1 MTVHQLHRSPPQEC
15 LTATGDEA
23 ILEFTQGESRE
34 SGPEYHKPLR
44 KLKSF
49 GTKAETLAALQ
60 PLTHVATVPDLLFF
74 TVAEWNTNPAN
85 IILEIGRRFNCEPV
99 VFRSSALNE
108 DGDKQSQAG
117 AFTSCLNIDS
127 GDPQAIHKAV
137 REVINSFDGC
147 PEDQVLVMPML
158 TGVTMSGVIMTFV
171 IDSGAPYYVLNYDD
185 ESGKT
190 DSITGGTGVNKT
202 VLVHRDFASGHVD
215 SPRVSELLNLAREL
229 EGLCERGT
237 PLDIEFA
244 KTEDGQLHLL
254 QVRRITVQK
263 KWNRRIARYVGEAL
277 FQAEQFIEN
286 HSQPKPHV
294 AGSRTILG
302 QMPDWNP
309 AEIIGTRPKPL
320 AISLYRHLITDSIW
334 QEARATMGYQ
344 PVPHTP
350 LMLILGGRPYI
361 DVRASF
367 NSFLP
372 ANLPQ
377 GTREKLVN
385 AWLNRL
391 EAHPEFHDKVEFE
404 IAQTTVDFNFTEDYL
419 GRYRNVLSHDEYREF
434 RFELAQLTAAN
445 LSLDPKASLP
455 TALRKIEQ
463 LEDIQASRN
472 KKFTRDTH
480 LEQLPVLLDECK
492 DLGTRPFSIIARHA
506 FIAET
511 ILRSSIIRN
520 ALSESRFSEFKRS
533 LLTITSDFTNNF
545 VSALE
550 SSDERKKFTS
560 KYGHLRP
567 GTYDITSPRYDQ
579 RDDLFAITSSNN
591 SKQAIIPFELTH
603 NEIEI
608 FEMLFAES
616 DLGTIDPRNFIEY
629 ARLAITNRERA
640 KFIFTR
646 HLSDAL
652 ELIANWGETQGLDRD
667 ALAHITVKDL
677 VDHLVNPILNDPEIH
692 FKDLIENRRREGE
705 NMGGIR
711 LGYLIR
717 DPRDL
722 YVVPLHRSTPNFV
735 TDKRVES
742 VPLKLDNQTHAN
754 GELTDHIICIE
765 NADPGFDWIFTRGIA
780 GLVSKFGGAN
790 SHMTIRCAE
799 LGLPAA
805 IGVGEQIFERI
816 TSAERVELDGSSQ
829 LIRPIY
835 G

>member
-1 MTVHQLHRSPPQEC
+1 MTVHQLHRSPQKDLLP
-15 LTATGDEA
+15 ATGGTA
-23 ILEFTQGESRE
+23 ILEFTHGASRE
-34 SGPEYHKPLR
+34 SGAESRNPPC

-60 PLTHVATVPDLLFF
+60 PLVHFATVPDLLFF
-74 TVAEWNTNPAN
+74 SVAEWNTDPED

-108 DGDKQSQAG
+108 DGNKQSQAG
-117 AFTSCLNIDS
+117 AFTSCLDIDS
-127 GDPQAIHKAV
+127 GDPQAIRKAV
-137 REVINSFDGC
+137 QEVINSFDGC

-190 DSITGGTGVNKT
+190 DTITGGTGVNKT

-244 KTEDGQLHLL
+244 KTQDGQLHLL

-263 KWNRRIARYVGEAL
+263 NWNRRIARYVGEAL
-277 FQAEQFIEN
+277 FQAERFVKS
-286 HSQPKPHV
+286 HSRPKPHV
-294 AGSRTILG
+294 AGTRTILG

-320 AISLYRHLITDSIW
+320 AISLYRHLITDSVW

-350 LMLILGGRPYI
+350 LMLTLGGQPYI

-377 GTREKLVN
+377 VTREKLVN

-404 IAQTTVDFNFTEDYL
+404 IAQTIIDFNFAEDYL
-419 GRYRNVLSHDEYREF
+419 VRYRGVLNHDEYRKF
-434 RFELAQLTAAN
+434 RFELAQLTATN
-445 LSLDPKASLP
+445 LSLDPEASLP
-455 TALRKIEQ
+455 TALRQIQQ
-463 LEDIQASRN
+463 LEGIQSSRN
-472 KKFTRDTH
+472 DNLTRDTH

-511 ILRSSIIRN
+511 ILRSAITRN
-520 ALSESRFSEFKRS
+520 ALSESRLSEFKRS
-533 LLTITSDFTNNF
+533 LHTITADFTNDF
-545 VSALE
+545 AFALE
-550 SSDERKKFTS
+550 NPDERKKFNS

-579 RDDLFAITSSNN
+579 RDDLFAITTSNN
-591 SKQAIIPFELTH
+591 SRQVAIPFGLTN
-603 NEIEI
+603 NEIERL
-608 FEMLFAES
+608 EKLFAAS
-616 DLGTIDPRNFIEY
+616 GLGAIDPRSFFEY

-652 ELIANWGETQGLDRD
+652 ELVANWGETQGLNRD
-667 ALAHITVKDL
+667 ALAHIAVQDL
-677 VDHLVNPILNDPEIH
+677 LDHLVSPILNDPEIH
-692 FKDLIENRRREGE
+692 FKDLIEHRRREGE

-735 TDKRVES
+735 TDKRIES
-742 VPLKLDNQTHAN
+742 VPLKLDNQTHVN
-754 GELTDHIICIE
+754 GELTGRIICIE

-805 IGVGEQIFERI
+805 IGVGEQTFERI
-816 TSAERVELDGSSQ
+816 ASAERVELDGASQ

>member
-1 MTVHQLHRSPPQEC
+1 MTVHQLHHPPQKS
-15 LTATGDEA
+15 LPTATSGAA
-23 ILEFTQGESRE
+23 ILEFTYEEPEENGPGSRE
-34 SGPEYHKPLR
+34 PLC

-60 PLTHVATVPDLLFF
+60 PLIHFATVPNLLFF
-74 TVAEWNTNPAN
+74 SVAEWNANPVD
-85 IILEIGRRFNCEPV
+85 IILEIGHRFNYEPV

-108 DGDKQSQAG
+108 DGNKQSQAG
-117 AFTSCLNIDS
+117 AFTSGLDIDS
-127 GDPQAIHKAV
+127 GDPQAVRKAV
-137 REVINSFDGC
+137 QEVINSFDGC
-147 PEDQVLVMPML
+147 SEDQVLVMPML

-190 DSITGGTGVNKT
+190 DTITGGTGVNKT

-215 SPRVSELLNLAREL
+215 SPRVSEMLNLAREL

-244 KTEDGQLHLL
+244 KTQDGQLHLL
-254 QVRRITVQK
+254 QVRRITVQEN
-263 KWNRRIARYVGEAL
+263 WNRRISRYVGEAL
-277 FQAEQFIEN
+277 FQAEQFFEN
-286 HSQPKPHV
+286 HSRRKPHV
-294 AGSRTILG
+294 AGTRTILG

-350 LMLILGGRPYI
+350 LMLTLGGQPYI

-372 ANLPQ
+372 AKLPQ
-377 GTREKLVN
+377 ITREKLVN

-391 EAHPEFHDKVEFE
+391 ELQPEFHDKVEFE
-404 IAQTTVDFNFTEDYL
+404 IAQTIVDFNFAEDYL
-419 GRYRNVLSHDEYREF
+419 ARYRGVLNHDEYREF

-445 LSLDPKASLP
+445 LSLDDKASLP
-455 TALRKIEQ
+455 MALRKIDQ
-463 LEDIQASRN
+463 LEGIQSSQN
-472 KKFTRDTH
+472 KKSTLGTH
-480 LEQLPVLLDECK
+480 LAQLPVLLDECK

-511 ILRSSIIRN
+511 ILRSAVARN
-520 ALSESRFSEFKRS
+520 ALSESRLSEFKRS
-533 LLTITSDFTNNF
+533 LHTITADFTNDF
-545 VSALE
+545 ASALE
-550 SSDERKKFTS
+550 NSDERKKFTS

-579 RDDLFAITSSNN
+579 RDDLFDITTSNN
-591 SKQAIIPFELTH
+591 NKQTIIPFELTH
-603 NEIEI
+603 VETGTLKR
-608 FEMLFAES
+608 LFAASGLE
-616 DLGTIDPRNFIEY
+616 TIDPRKFIKY

-652 ELIANWGETQGLDRD
+652 ELIANWGETQSLDRD
-667 ALAHITVKDL
+667 ALAHITVQDL
-677 VDHLVNPILNDPEIH
+677 LNHMVSPVLNDPEMH
-692 FKDLIENRRREGE
+692 FKDLIEQRRREGE

-735 TDKRVES
+735 TDQRIES
-742 VPLKLDNQTHAN
+742 APLKLDNQTHAN
-754 GELTDHIICIE
+754 DELTGRIICIE

-805 IGVGEQIFERI
+805 IGVGEQTFERI
-816 TSAERVELDGSSQ
+816 ISAERVELDGSSQ